1 MWVHRLLLLLALAV
15 TPSCAYLTDRGVDF
29 LDQWRGVVGV
39 GTGAGIRVDHFGL
52 LETGLLFGVKPQ
64 TSAFGWKY
72 GRVFFFNNTT
82 NGPGVEAEQSWI
94 FVTSAYEDWDYS
106 SGDYKLARKSFF
118 LLPAAFSWVDTTR
131 RKEPK
136 WYVPEEGVQLA
147 GDDYIWSAA
156 TWHDNRFAMIH
167 AFDVEFEIAILAYLD
182 LGYSVGETIDFFLGI
197 LTIDLAKDDGR
208 IYAGEK
214 K

>member
-1 MWVHRLLLLLALAV
+1 MWARRLLLLLVLSV

-39 GTGAGIRVDHFGL
+39 GTGGGIRLDYFGL
-52 LETGLLFGVKPQ
+52 VESGLLFGVKPQ
-64 TSAFGWKY
+64 RSAFGWKY
-72 GRVFFFNNTT
+72 GRAFLFNNTT
-82 NGPGVEAEQSWI
+82 NGPGLEADQSWV
-94 FVTSAYEDWDYS
+94 FVTSAFEDWDYS

-118 LLPAAFSWVDTTR
+118 LLPAALSWVDTTR
-131 RKEPK
+131 RKEPR
-136 WYVPEEGVQLA
+136 WYVPEEGVELI
-147 GDDYIWSAA
+147 GDNYIWSAA
-156 TWHDNRFAMIH
+156 TWNYNRFAMIH

-182 LGYSVGETIDFFLGI
+182 LGYSVGETFDFFLGI

-208 IYAGEK
+208 LYAGDK